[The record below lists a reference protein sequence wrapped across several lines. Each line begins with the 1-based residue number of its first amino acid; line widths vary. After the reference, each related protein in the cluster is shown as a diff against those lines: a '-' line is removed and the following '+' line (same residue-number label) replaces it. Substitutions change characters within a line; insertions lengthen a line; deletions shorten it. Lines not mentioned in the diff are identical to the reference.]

1 MSLITDRD
9 VRCYRD
15 LGRLH
20 IVIEQFLGKE
30 LWESYT
36 TYSDSEARCYKL
48 HLLIEARCYKLHI
61 VIERLVVTSSLL
73 QATYSD
79 RGARCY
85 KLHILI
91 ERQAR
96 CYKLPILIEGPAV
109 TSYIF

>member
-79 RGARCY
+79 REAGS
-85 KLHILI
+85 LL
-91 ERQAR
+91 QATYSDR
-96 CYKLPILIEGPAV
+96 GSLLQV
-109 TSYIF
+109 TYCDR